1 MVHVIAATWR
11 AKDGKADEIAEI
23 VARLAKTCP
32 QQEPGCISFIA
43 NRSKDDPNEFL
54 LYEQYVDEAAFAAH
68 QQTAHFKELVLGR
81 ALDLLDQRVR
91 KAYSVIGA

>member
-1 MVHVIAATWR
+1 MVHVIAASWR
-11 AKDGKADEIAEI
+11 AKDGNADEIAGI
-23 VARLAKTCP
+23 VQRLAAASR
-32 QQEPGCISFIA
+32 QEPGVVSFIA

-81 ALDLLDQRVR
+81 ALALLDQSVR
-91 KAYSVIGA
+91 KAYTVVG